1 MMHITPAQVLVEL
14 SHHIGKEHGIHVRD
28 LVQRITGQL
37 VASEPL
43 ERRVRQIVVELR
55 MDGHHV
61 CAHPA
66 QGYFM
71 AATAEELDETCVFL
85 HDRAMTSLTQISRMK
100 QVSLPDLR
108 GQLHLPT

>member
-1 MMHITPAQVLVEL
+1 MTHITPAQVLTEL
-14 SHHIGKEHGIHVRD
+14 SHHIGKDNGIHVRD
-28 LVQRITGQL
+28 LVARITGQL
-37 VASEPL
+37 LANEL
-43 ERRVRQIVVELR
+43 MERRVRQIVTEMR
-55 MDGHHV
+55 MEGHHI

-71 AATAEELDETCVFL
+71 AANPEELNDTCEFL
-85 HDRAMTSLTQISRMK
+85 YERAMTSLSQVSRMK